1 MIAADQKGLF
11 LNLRALQDEFLDRV
25 QAISGKPVVLQ
36 SDGNFAGHAVI
47 RMATKEHPAHV
58 LLYKP
63 EQQSLLPYLVAFQC
77 ELALR
82 TFLAAPQSQFDLIA
96 KPAMKDDVLKLMRHH
111 LRGRNDIADPMI
123 QQLATRF
130 GSGLGFQLRSL
141 PVAMRVD
148 QEIFDNHPPLRDLQ
162 RKSIEL
168 QLQENMY
175 ALSPSVK
182 SIAPDKIVR
191 PNASMNAAFA
201 KFFSDLWDDPTVF
214 APYIAAGYS
223 KVTQELLEIQ
233 QRIANDPD
241 HDRELIEAWAKHL
254 GLDHWFATRQR

>member
-1 MIAADQKGLF
+1 VSL
-11 LNLRALQDEFLDRV
+11 
-25 QAISGKPVVLQ
+25 P
-36 SDGNFAGHAVI
+36 FAPSW
-47 RMATKEHPAHV
+47 RP
-58 LLYKP
+58 
-63 EQQSLLPYLVAFQC
+63 
-77 ELALR
+77 
-82 TFLAAPQSQFDLIA
+82 PQTQFDLIA

-148 QEIFDNHPPLRDLQ
+148 QDIFDNHPPLRDLQ

-182 SIAPDKIVR
+182 SVAPDKIVR
-191 PNASMNAAFA
+191 PNASMNTAFA

-223 KVTQELLEIQ
+223 KVTQELLEIIPIADALEKLLTIPNGNGLPLVISKFTSLQ
-233 QRIANDPD
+233 SQRRFSLQVTMQPGQLPPATDPQS
-241 HDRELIEAWAKHL
+241 APKKSNPSK
-254 GLDHWFATRQR
+254 